1 MFSSVIRQS
10 KKDQQAASEPSFGKG
25 VIKIAGGTVL
35 AVGLLASA
43 AIAGGLVGLAI
54 SFRNLPDVRTL
65 KTYVPAQTS
74 YIYDAKGR
82 ELLSLHDEANR
93 KLVSLGQI
101 SPYLKRAVMVIEDS
115 SFYAHQGI
123 NPNSVGRA
131 ILTNFKSGGVSEG
144 ASTLTMQLVKN
155 IFLSKK
161 RVVTR
166 KAAEAVLAIRVE
178 QVFDKDEIL
187 LMYLNNIYWG
197 NNNYGI
203 QTAAESYFKKSASQL
218 NLAESAMLA
227 GMIQAPES
235 YSPYRKFKAAKARQ
249 EVVLDR
255 MQYLGWINAAEHQAA
270 INAKLVLGKPTAW
283 RGSKLPYVT
292 DTVIQEL
299 NERFGDETLRKG
311 GLQVQTTVDYDLQ
324 KKGESV
330 VKQAYQRLKGGLK
343 GKNLQLALVSIDPR
357 THFIKT
363 IVGGVDYEKSQLN
376 RAFQSR
382 RQPGSSF
389 KPFVYY
395 TAFASGKYTPD
406 SVVYDGPISIRDG
419 GKFYTPKNYGGG
431 YSGAMSV
438 RSAVVSSQNIPAVV
452 VGNKV
457 GISKIIDASRR
468 MGIKSPL
475 QAVSSLPLGSVDV
488 TPIDMAT
495 AYATLA
501 SNGWYSEPTIIL
513 RVTDSQ
519 GNVLLDNTPKPQLV
533 LDPWAAASTS
543 SVLTSVVNG
552 GTGKAAY
559 LGRPTAGKTGTTD
572 NERNV
577 WFVGYVPQL
586 ATAVWLGN
594 DNNAPLGKGITG
606 GQYAAPIWRS
616 FMSQAVKDLPVEF
629 FPAASQF
636 PRPKPT
642 K

>member
-1 MFSSVIRQS
+1 VFSSTIGQS
-10 KKDQQAASEPSFGKG
+10 KKNQPTASEHSFGQG
-25 VIKIAGGTVL
+25 VIKIAAGTVL
-35 AVGLLASA
+35 GVGLLGSA

-74 YIYDAKGR
+74 YVYDVKGR
-82 ELLSLHDEANR
+82 ELLSLHDEAHR
-93 KLVSLGQI
+93 ELVSLDQI
-101 SPYLKRAVMVIEDS
+101 CPNLKRAVMAIEDS
-115 SFYAHQGI
+115 SFYSHQGI
-123 NPNSVGRA
+123 NPNSIGRA
-131 ILTNFKSGGVSEG
+131 LLANFKSGGVSEG

-161 RVVTR
+161 RLVTR

-178 QVFDKDEIL
+178 QVFDKDQIL
-187 LMYLNNIYWG
+187 SMYLNNIYWG

-203 QTAAESYFKKSASQL
+203 QTASESYFKKPASKL
-218 NLAESAMLA
+218 NLAESALLA
-227 GMIQAPES
+227 GMIQAPED
-235 YSPYRKFKAAKARQ
+235 YNPFRNFKAAKERQ

-255 MQYLGWINAAEHQAA
+255 MQYLGWITPAEAES
-270 INAKLVLGKPTAW
+270 AKKTKMTLGEPTAW
-283 RGSKLPYVT
+283 KGSKLPYVT
-292 DTVIQEL
+292 DTVIQEIKD
-299 NERFGDETLRKG
+299 RFGDETLRKG
-311 GLQVQTTVDYDLQ
+311 GLRIQTTVDYDLQ
-324 KKGESV
+324 KKGEAV
-330 VKQAYQRLKGGLK
+330 VQNAYKRLRGGLK
-343 GKNLQLALVSIDPR
+343 GKNLQLVLVSVDPR

-376 RAFQSR
+376 RATQSR

-406 SVVYDGPISIRDG
+406 SVVPGGGVRIRDG
-419 GKFYTPKNYGGG
+419 SNFYTPKNYGGG
-431 YSGAMSV
+431 YSGPMSI
-438 RSAVVSSQNIPAVV
+438 RSAVASSQNVPAVV

-457 GISKIIDASRR
+457 GISKVIEASRR

-475 QAVSSLPLGSVDV
+475 QAVASLPLGSVDV

-513 RVTDSQ
+513 RITDSQ

-577 WFVGYVPQL
+577 WFVGYVPQF
-586 ATAVWLGN
+586 ATAVWIGN

-616 FMSQAVKDLPVEF
+616 FMSQAVKELPVEY
-629 FPAASQF
+629 FPAASKF
-636 PRPKPT
+636 PRPKPG

>member
-1 MFSSVIRQS
+1 MFSSTIGQS
-10 KKDQQAASEPSFGKG
+10 KKNQPTASEPTFGKG
-25 VIKIAGGTVL
+25 VIKIAAGTVL
-35 AVGLLASA
+35 GVGLLASA

-54 SFRNLPDVRTL
+54 SFRNLPDVRSL

-74 YIYDAKGR
+74 YVYDVKGR

-93 KLVSLGQI
+93 KIVSLDQI
-101 SPYLKRAVMVIEDS
+101 SPDLKRAVMAIEDS
-115 SFYAHQGI
+115 NFYTHQGI
-123 NPNSVGRA
+123 NPNSIGRA
-131 ILTNFKSGGVSEG
+131 ILANFKSGGVSEG

-166 KAAEAVLAIRVE
+166 KIAEAVLAIRVE
-178 QVFDKDEIL
+178 QIFDKDQIL
-187 LMYLNNIYWG
+187 SMYLNNIYWG

-203 QTAAESYFKKSASQL
+203 QTASETYFKKPASKL

-227 GMIQAPES
+227 GMIQAPED
-235 YSPYRKFKAAKARQ
+235 YNPFRNFKAAKERQ

-255 MQYLGWINAAEHQAA
+255 MQYLGWITPAEAEAAKKTK
-270 INAKLVLGKPTAW
+270 ITLGEPTAW
-283 RGSKLPYVT
+283 KGRKLPYVT
-292 DTVIQEL
+292 DTVIKEIKD
-299 NERFGDETLRKG
+299 RFGDETLRKG
-311 GLQVQTTVDYDLQ
+311 GLRIQTTVDYDLQ
-324 KKGESV
+324 RKGEAV
-330 VKQAYQRLKGGLK
+330 VQNAYKRLRGGLK
-343 GKNLQLALVSIDPR
+343 GKNLQLALVSVDPR

-376 RAFQSR
+376 RALQSR

-406 SVVYDGPISIRDG
+406 SVVPGGGVRIRDG
-419 GKFYTPKNYGGG
+419 SNFYTPKNYGGG
-431 YSGAMSV
+431 YSGPMSI
-438 RSAVVSSQNIPAVV
+438 RSAVASSQNVPAVV

-457 GISKIIDASRR
+457 GISKVIEACRR
-468 MGIKSPL
+468 MGIRSPL
-475 QAVSSLPLGSVDV
+475 QAVASLPLGSVDV

-513 RVTDSQ
+513 RITDSQ
-519 GNVLLDNTPKPQLV
+519 GNVLLDNAPKPQLV

-543 SVLTSVVNG
+543 SVLTSVVNA

-606 GQYAAPIWRS
+606 GHYAAPVWRS

-629 FPAASQF
+629 FPAASKF
-636 PRPKPT
+636 PRPKPA